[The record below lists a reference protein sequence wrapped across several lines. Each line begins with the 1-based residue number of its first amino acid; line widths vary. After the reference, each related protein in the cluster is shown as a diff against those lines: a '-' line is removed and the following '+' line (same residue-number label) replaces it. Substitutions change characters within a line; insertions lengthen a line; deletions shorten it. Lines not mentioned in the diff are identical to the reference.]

1 MKLIFKIILRGF
13 ALLILAALLFAA
25 FLWIRYR
32 HIVNMEPQAMS
43 NAAEPVLP
51 HIKEVN
57 PFIATGGY
65 PWVCGHNYPGASLPF
80 GMVRLSPDTR
90 SFPSGRKAT
99 NTSGYYYGDSRI
111 SGFSHTR
118 LSGTGATD
126 GGHFLVAPTS
136 GPVSKKRRHKG
147 ATYRFSHRDEL
158 AFPGYYALLLPQ
170 DKIFVELT
178 ATERVGIHRYTFP
191 EGVEPHIYMD
201 VSNALGDARSSE
213 ASVSID
219 PERREAEGSVRTFGS
234 FGSRYGGAK
243 VYFVARFDREF
254 KSYGT
259 WDEQIFLKDQ
269 THAEGDDIGIGL
281 DFAKSDAPSTIGLK
295 LAISYVS
302 IENAR
307 ANLEAE
313 AGEKEFDE
321 LLSQAQEA
329 WEEKLELIHIDG
341 ATQEQRCIFYTAL
354 YRSFQMPTVFN
365 DVNGAYFGFD
375 KEVHQADGFRY
386 FTDLSLWDTFRT
398 LHPLYNIIA
407 PADQRDMMHSL
418 VRMAKEGGWL
428 PRWPSGNGYTGS
440 MLGTPA
446 DITITEAW
454 LKGIRDFDVEFAYG
468 SMRSTALGPTPEGS
482 AFGGRRGI
490 ESYLKHNYCA
500 ADMMD
505 EAVSKTL
512 EYAWADNSIGL
523 LAKAL
528 GKDEDATLF
537 AEHAQYYHN
546 TWNPKTQYFHARDAN
561 GVFVEDFKPLLLTYL
576 DLKGKYTDDY
586 VEGSALQWRWA
597 VPFDAQGLISL
608 FGGPELFVSELND
621 FFAKSNPA
629 MGAWNPGPYYW
640 HGNEPDIHAA
650 YLFNEAGRPDLTQKW
665 VRWILDNKYDT
676 SYKGV
681 DGNDDGATLS
691 SWYIFSSLGFYP
703 IAGSDIY
710 QIGAPLFRRAE
721 VKMGENSLL
730 IETTNYAPENLYVQ
744 KIWLNDTLLNRH
756 WIRHEEIA
764 GGGVLRF
771 EMAATPAIYE
781 NP

>member
-1 MKLIFKIILRGF
+1 MKLILKILLRSL
-13 ALLILAALLFAA
+13 ALLILAALL
-25 FLWIRYR
+25 LGTLLGIRYR
-32 HIVNMEPQAMS
+32 HIVNMEPRELS
-43 NAAEPVLP
+43 NAAKPVLP
-51 HIKEVN
+51 LVKEVN

-99 NTSGYYYGDSRI
+99 NTSGYYYGDNRVM
-111 SGFSHTR
+111 GFSHTR

-126 GGHFLVAPTS
+126 GGHFLVVPTS
-136 GPVSKKRRHKG
+136 TPASKKRRQKEFS
-147 ATYRFSHRDEL
+147 YRFSHRDEF
-158 AFPGYYALLLPQ
+158 AFPGYYALLLPKDQ
-170 DKIFVELT
+170 IFVELT
-178 ATERVGIHRYTFP
+178 ATERVGVHRYTFP
-191 EGVEPHIYMD
+191 EGLEPHIYMD
-201 VSNALGDARSSE
+201 VSSALGDAPSSE
-213 ASVSID
+213 ATVRID
-219 PERREAEGSVRTFGS
+219 PELREAEGSVRTFGS
-234 FGSRYGGAK
+234 FAGRYGGAK
-243 VYFVARFDREF
+243 VYFVARFDRDF

-259 WDEQIFLKDQ
+259 WNEQEFLKDQ
-269 THAEGDDIGIGL
+269 SYAEGDDIGIGL
-281 DFAKSDAPSTIGLK
+281 DFEDSDKPVSIGLK

-313 AGEKEFDE
+313 AGEQEFDE

-341 ATQEQRCIFYTAL
+341 ATPEQRSIFYTAL

-407 PADQRDMMHSL
+407 PADQRDMMQSL

-454 LKGIRDFDVEFAYG
+454 LKGIRDFDVEFAYE

-482 AFGGRRGI
+482 AFGGRRGV

-500 ADMMD
+500 ADLMD

-512 EYAWADNSIGL
+512 EYAWADHSIAQ

-528 GKDEDATLF
+528 GKDEDAALF
-537 AEHAQYYHN
+537 AEHAQYFQN
-546 TWNPKTQYFHARDAN
+546 TWNPKTQYFHARNAN
-561 GVFVEDFKPLLLTYL
+561 GVFVEDFKPLLLTYI

-608 FGGPELFVSELND
+608 FGDPEFFVSELND
-621 FFAKSNPA
+621 FFAKSKPA

-665 VRWILDNKYDT
+665 VRWLLENKYDT

-703 IAGSDIY
+703 IAGSDVY
-710 QIGAPLFRRAE
+710 QLGAPLFERAE
-721 VKMGENSLL
+721 VKMGENILL
-730 IETTNYAPENLYVQ
+730 IEADNFAPAYLYVE
-744 KIWLNDTLLNRH
+744 KVWLNDTLLNRH

-771 EMAATPAIYE
+771 EMSATPDIK
-781 NP
+781 